1 MLKQTTRL
9 LIQVQIKEKLTVI
22 LVIFP
27 ILTWNQCST
36 RHGINEG
43 QKTSEHNG
51 RIESIQSRLI
61 LQIRRKNDKRTKLI
75 KDGALKRYELWRK
88 YAA

>member
-1 MLKQTTRL
+1 MITQFDYTYLMKGGFLCERA
-9 LIQVQIKEKLTVI
+9 
-22 LVIFP
+22 
-27 ILTWNQCST
+27 LTWNHCST
-36 RHGINEG
+36 RHGVNEG
-43 QKTSEHNG
+43 QKTSEHNV